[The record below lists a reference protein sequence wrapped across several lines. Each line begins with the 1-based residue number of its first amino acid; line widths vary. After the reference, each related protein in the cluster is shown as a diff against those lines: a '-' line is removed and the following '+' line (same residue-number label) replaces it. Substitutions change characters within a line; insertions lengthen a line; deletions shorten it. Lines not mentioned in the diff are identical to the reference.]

1 MDKEKF
7 DYLSKRIKSIK
18 TYFQNES
25 NLNLDSN
32 ITSNSSHVY
41 LSLIKRQRLKYPYG
55 NTNEVNIPVYSSGEE
70 SEMEENSKNEASIKD
85 VVDFMINPFCI
96 YLVKYKEDI
105 PSDVKAYLFIR
116 KIEKWMDAYY
126 LKAYIEYVFKENF
139 EMNSV
144 SISEVRIITN
154 HENRHGF
161 VFFSNMKDAIKLK
174 AYFSYVSSNSL
185 SLSGKRNEKFEC
197 YWAYDVSDLKDNDF
211 YCVIFRNLPINFVS
225 IEKIKLFCCSLL
237 KTNKEIS
244 ISETNNHVIYVHKPM
259 KIKKSICSLVCLD
272 SISSCELICCETNRK
287 YSNNIKAHFHPKS
300 SKINKIK
307 LEYKGYCLGE
317 IFKSEKEEYNPIIPN
332 DYNIKIES
340 NPDESNQKSNLKE
353 INSKKDEFS
362 KGNSNENLDFEEFNG
377 LEFLFSTNKNNDNT
391 QKEDKTKIKVSQDN
405 QLKEE
410 SINDL
415 KNIKDLIHKSLTNTQ
430 KIKIEENEKEKEKE
444 KERKRFNYE
453 ELINKDDESHL
464 NNEDKLKI
472 KEINMSQEELK
483 RYMINNLDEKLNN
496 KISTSQIYTANKKYY
511 EQKSNEERMKNEEST
526 SKKGISN
533 NISLLLYETKTFLE
547 KENILN
553 PLLIKNKKDDYK
565 DKEKPKDKEEYTE
578 KDKYKSDYR
587 NNISYSSSYARGND
601 AYLKN
606 KRYFSRSKSRSNS
619 RNRSSYNKNRYN
631 NKSKYRSRSRSRSR
645 NNRESRY
652 IERSK
657 ERDGNEYS
665 KNNKF
670 YSNSYSNKNNTNQS
684 SQLKR
689 INKG

>member
-1 MDKEKF
+1 MDKEMF
-7 DYLSKRIKSIK
+7 DYLSKKIKSIK

-32 ITSNSSHVY
+32 ITSNSSHVC

-55 NTNEVNIPVYSSGEE
+55 NINEVNIPVYSSGEE
-70 SEMEENSKNEASIKD
+70 SEMEEISKNEASIKD
-85 VVDFMINPFCI
+85 VIDAMINPFCI

-105 PSDVKAYLFIR
+105 PSDAKAYLFIR
-116 KIEKWMDAYY
+116 NIEKWMDAYY
-126 LKAYIEYVFKENF
+126 LKAYIEYIFKENF

-144 SISEVRIITN
+144 SISEVRIITNN

-185 SLSGKRNEKFEC
+185 SLSSKRNEKFEC
-197 YWAYDVSDLKDNDF
+197 YWAYDISDLKENDF

-244 ISETNNHVIYVHKPM
+244 INETNNHVIYVHKPM

-272 SISSCELICCETNRK
+272 SISSCDLICCETNRK

-307 LEYKGYCLGE
+307 LQYKGFCLGE
-317 IFKSEKEEYNPIIPN
+317 IFKSEKDDYNQIIPN
-332 DYNIKIES
+332 DYKLKTNS
-340 NPDESNQKSNLKE
+340 NPDENNQKSNLNE
-353 INSKKDEFS
+353 GNSKKEEFS
-362 KGNSNENLDFEEFNG
+362 KGISNENLDFEEFNG
-377 LEFLFSTNKNNDNT
+377 LEFLFSNNKINDNS
-391 QKEDKTKIKVSQDN
+391 QKEDKTKIKASQDS
-405 QLKEE
+405 QFKEE
-410 SINDL
+410 SINNL
-415 KNIKDLIHKSLTNTQ
+415 KNIKNLIHKSLTNTQ
-430 KIKIEENEKEKEKE
+430 KIMIDESEME
-444 KERKRFNYE
+444 KERKRFNYM
-453 ELINKDDESHL
+453 ELVNKDDEIHI
-464 NNEDKLKI
+464 NDDEKLKI
-472 KEINMSQEELK
+472 KEIHVSQEELK

-496 KISTSQIYTANKKYY
+496 KVSSSQIYTANKKYY
-511 EQKSNEERMKNEEST
+511 EQKSNEEKIKNDESI

-553 PLLIKNKKDDYK
+553 PLLIKNKDEYKVKDKAK
-565 DKEKPKDKEEYTE
+565 DKEYYIEKER
-578 KDKYKSDYR
+578 YKSDNR
-587 NNISYSSSYARGND
+587 NNISYSNSYTRGND

-606 KRYFSRSKSRSNS
+606 KRYYSRSKSRSNS
-619 RNRSSYNKNRYN
+619 RNRSSYYKNRYN

-657 ERDGNEYS
+657 ERDENEYS

-670 YSNSYSNKNNTNQS
+670 YSNSYSNRNNTNQS